1 MVDKF
6 TRSIKYEVSW
16 YILFAESMVLVDETR
31 REINMKLEIWREHL
45 KSKGRTK
52 KL

>member
-6 TRSIKYEVSW
+6 IRSIQYEVSW
-16 YILFAESMVLVDETR
+16 CILFADSMVLVDETR
-31 REINMKLEIWREHL
+31 REINVKLEIWRENL

-52 KL
+52 T